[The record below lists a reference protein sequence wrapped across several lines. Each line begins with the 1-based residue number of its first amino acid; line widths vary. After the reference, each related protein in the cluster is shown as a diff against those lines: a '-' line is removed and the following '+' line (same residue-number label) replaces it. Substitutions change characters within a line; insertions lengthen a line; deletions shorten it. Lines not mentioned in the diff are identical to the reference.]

1 MPPSVAL
8 LVWLVLLLALL
19 RFDPA
24 RVPTTS
30 FALWLPVTWMFIV
43 ASRLPSQ
50 WLGGSIGSAAQA
62 FEEGNSLDRS
72 FFLILIVLAIAVLF
86 ARSFQWFSFFSQNLA
101 LTAFIFFAL
110 LSVLWSDFPFVSF
123 KRWFRDLGHYLM
135 ILVVLTD
142 PVPLEAI
149 RTFFRRVSFLLLPL
163 SILLIKYYPGIGIQ
177 YSVWTGE
184 AMYVGPTM
192 GKNTLGAICL
202 VGGLFFF
209 WDTVTRWSSR
219 KERQSKRII
228 LVNLIFMAMAIL
240 LLRKAHS
247 ATSMVC
253 LAIGCLVVAAVHSGW
268 GRRHPAFL
276 KISIPLAFLTYLLL
290 AFGFEM
296 NGFFA
301 KTVGRDPTLTDR
313 TYIWHAV
320 LSLHTNPLIGT
331 GYESFWLGPRLS
343 QLWQQSVTF
352 GINEAHNGW
361 LEMYLNLGLIGAF
374 LISCVL
380 IAGYRNATKKLTTLS
395 KVASLNLALWTIT
408 LFYNM
413 TEAAFKWHIMWVTF
427 LTAAIVVPERSQ
439 EGESPI
445 VPPKKQVRSQQSRT
459 TGRDRWLEPVGS

>member
-1 MPPSVAL
+1 MPPFVAL
-8 LVWLVLLLALL
+8 MVWLVLLLALL

-72 FFLILIVLAIAVLF
+72 FFLILIALAVAVLVS
-86 ARSFQWFSFFSQNLA
+86 RSFQWLSFFTQNLA
-101 LTAFIFFAL
+101 LTAFLFFAL
-110 LSVLWSDFPFVSF
+110 LSVLWSDFPFVSL
-123 KRWFRDLGHYLM
+123 KRWFRDLGHYVM

-142 PVPLEAI
+142 PVPLEAV
-149 RTFFRRVSFLLLPL
+149 RTVFRRVSFLLLPL
-163 SILLIKYYPGIGIQ
+163 SILLIKYFPAIGMQ

-209 WDTVTRWSSR
+209 WDTVTRWPLR
-219 KERQSKRII
+219 KEWESKRII
-228 LVNLIFMAMAIL
+228 LLNLFFMAMAIL

-253 LAIGCLVVAAVHSGW
+253 LALGCLVVAAVHSGW
-268 GRRHPAFL
+268 GRRHPTLL
-276 KISIPLAFLTYLLL
+276 KVAIPMAFLTYLLL
-290 AFGFEM
+290 AFGFQM

-301 KTVGRDPTLTDR
+301 TTVGRDPSLTDR
-313 TYIWHAV
+313 TYIWQAV
-320 LSLHTNPLIGT
+320 LGLHTNPLVGT
-331 GYESFWLGPRLS
+331 GYESFWLGPRLTW
-343 QLWQQSVTF
+343 LWQQSVTS

-361 LEMYLNLGLIGAF
+361 LEIYLNLGLIGAA
-374 LISCVL
+374 LICCLL
-380 IAGYRNATKKLTTLS
+380 IASYRNVCKRLTSHSKL
-395 KVASLNLALWTIT
+395 ASFGLALWTIT

-427 LTAAIVVPERSQ
+427 LTAALVVPDRSQ
-439 EGESPI
+439 NNETPVVPI
-445 VPPKKQVRSQQSRT
+445 RKQVRSQQNRT
-459 TGRDRWLEPVGS
+459 TGRDRWLDPVRS